1 MASSWGK
8 MGHSYYCYLHGQ
20 GHWNCKGKHIFTS
33 WQKTEQLLFLSSS
46 EFNEMSYI
54 KSCNSF
60 LQHYWEHQ
68 IGMCKLKLWLYM
80 LPYLYEDRCEHSGV
94 KGWFKVALRADRA
107 KQQLHGGIQ
116 VLVVLN
122 LFSTLKVWT
131 YTATGKISLKTSLE
145 FSRWRIMRF

>member
-1 MASSWGK
+1 MDKGIGIAKENIFLLADRKLSN
-8 MGHSYYCYLHGQ
+8 YCF
-20 GHWNCKGKHIFTS
+20 WVPVNS
-33 WQKTEQLLFLSSS
+33 MRWV
-46 EFNEMSYI
+46 